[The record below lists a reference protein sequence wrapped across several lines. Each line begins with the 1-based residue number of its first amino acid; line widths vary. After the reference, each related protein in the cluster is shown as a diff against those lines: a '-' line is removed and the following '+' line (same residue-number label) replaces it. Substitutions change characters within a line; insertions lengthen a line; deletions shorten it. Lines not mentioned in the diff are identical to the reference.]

1 GVTFSL
7 HRLLRAG
14 SDDAVCLEAVLLLPG
29 LDLGDRPGAD
39 LPVDL
44 RADDLLHPGVVQP
57 APGGV
62 AVAADV
68 DEVPGLAVLLSFRPG
83 PSPGWAVALE
93 DFLDRA
99 RVNIHSKPG
108 AVVGE
113 ARSCR
118 IGALNLPPHRAL
130 VPAIR
135 VVSLGAPV
143 RPTVAIEED
152 FLLLFDGTYGHVK
165 LVFGVRIC

>member
-1 GVTFSL
+1 

-39 LPVDL
+39 LSIDL
-44 RADDLLHPGVVQP
+44 GADDLLHPGVVQP
-57 APGGV
+57 ATVRV
-62 AVAADV
+62 AVASDI
-68 DEVPGLAVLLSFRPG
+68 DEVPRLAVLAAFRPG
-83 PSPGWAVALE
+83 PAPGGPVALE

-113 ARSCR
+113 AGSCR
-118 IGALNLPPHRAL
+118 IGALDLPPHRAL

-152 FLLLFDGTYGHVK
+152 FLLFFERPEGIV
-165 LVFGVRIC
+165 

>member
-1 GVTFSL
+1 
-7 HRLLRAG
+7 
-14 SDDAVCLEAVLLLPG
+14 
-29 LDLGDRPGAD
+29 DRPGAD
-39 LPVDL
+39 LSIDL
-44 RADDLLHPGVVQP
+44 GADNLLHPGVVQP
-57 APGGV
+57 ASVRV
-62 AVAADV
+62 AVASDI
-68 DEVPGLAVLLSFRPG
+68 DEVPRLAVLLSFLPG

-108 AVVGE
+108 AVIRE

-152 FLLLFDGTYGHVK
+152 LLLLLDGT
-165 LVFGVRIC
+165 